1 MMIKMELKK
10 QSIKEKGK
18 SKADEPFFFAHI

>member
-10 QSIKEKGK
+10 QNIKEKGK
-18 SKADEPFFFAHI
+18 NKADKPFFFAHI